1 MDSIFLQITQARNFS
16 SVISLTATPADPS
29 ATLLARIAKLE
40 QLLEE
45 LHSEPEVM
53 DDEIHAIE
61 RDLQAL
67 RMSAARATN

>member
-1 MDSIFLQITQARNFS
+1 MSTS
-16 SVISLTATPADPS
+16 SPQPN

-45 LHSEPEVM
+45 LRSESEVM

-67 RMSAARATN
+67 RMSATMATN

>member
-1 MDSIFLQITQARNFS
+1 MRKLTLPTQ
-16 SVISLTATPADPS
+16 TDQD
-29 ATLLARIAKLE
+29 ATLLVRIAKLE

-45 LHSEPEVM
+45 LRSESEVM

-67 RMSAARATN
+67 RMSAAMATY